1 MGRETRTFEFVE
13 RRQPTDVRTL
23 RGEQH
28 FSDVA
33 VVLDKMMRGCG
44 LAKAENPRD
53 PGLDGALTPQPHKL
67 IHPTGHAIDFI
78 PHVAEVDAEDAFVRV
93 HQGERIELEPRGAGE
108 HRHHAEHAPSLVRG
122 RRRSAENSKPT
133 RGRQQPIAFLERLA
147 THRVEDEFDTPAL
160 SDLARTLFEIL
171 GPIVDQM
178 VDAERAH
185 SWCLAADAVPMTL
198 APRCLAIWV
207 AATPTPP
214 PAEWT
219 SIVSPA
225 LSVPMTTI
233 GCQAV

>member
-1 MGRETRTFEFVE
+1 MSSTFPRLPRSWMKWCAAATSLKLE
-13 RRQPTDVRTL
+13 R
-23 RGEQH
+23 
-28 FSDVA
+28 S
-33 VVLDKMMRGCG
+33 
-44 LAKAENPRD
+44 RD

-67 IHPTGHAIDFI
+67 IHPAGHAIDFI

-122 RRRSAENSKPT
+122 RRRSAENSKPA

-147 THRVEDEFDTPAL
+147 AHRVEDEFDASSL
-160 SDLARTLFEIL
+160 GDLARPLFEVL

-178 VDAERAH
+178 VDAKRTQFLVLGDGRRPDDLGAE
-185 SWCLAADAVPMTL
+185 L
-198 APRCLAIWV
+198 LAIWV

-225 LSVPMTTI
+225 LSAPMTTI
-233 GCQAV
+233 SCQAVR